1 MHFSL
6 SRSGVLSLDR
16 AEAVIEIT
24 EWIEVPIKKNLT
36 LETNKENSTTINPET
51 GSANND
57 ATKDGT
63 KDPDTENSA
72 NDANSSSTK
81 EEEKKNT
88 EEVKTEKVLKKR
100 TFRVPL
106 KVKFIFF
113 QFVKEVNNMINKS
126 GSLYELHARSIFFM
140 FFICWMMIMYTD
152 SGEDSRARANSIKRT
167 IC

>member
-24 EWIEVPIKKNLT
+24 EWIEVPVKKNLT
-36 LETNKENSTTINPET
+36 LETIKENSTTINPES
-51 GSANND
+51 GSTNND
-57 ATKDGT
+57 ATKNGT
-63 KDPDTENSA
+63 KDQDPENSA
-72 NDANSSSTK
+72 NDGNSSSTK

-106 KVKFIFF
+106 KVKDILF
-113 QFVKEVNNMINKS
+113 QFVKIEKNMMNKS
-126 GSLYELHARSIFFM
+126 ESLYKRIARS
-140 FFICWMMIMYTD
+140 
-152 SGEDSRARANSIKRT
+152 SSIVLFSV
-167 IC
+167 